1 MCVKKICNVNN
12 VGQLIK
18 LIYVTSKFGWSH
30 NIRILSGFLWT
41 RGESYTE
48 KAINAAVS
56 YQLLPFKYISTFP
69 TPFCTTGSEFLGNIH
84 VYTKIHT
91 LRTSMRISCTKNTV
105 DVETSNTRHIY
116 KRTMDKDDDKTDKKY
131 GHRKSNDEVQRT
143 ADELSQTSLA
153 AKVWRHV
160 LIN

>member
-56 YQLLPFKYISTFP
+56 YQLLPFKYISTSP

-91 LRTSMRISCTKNTV
+91 LRTSMRISCTKHGRRWNKQHT
-105 DVETSNTRHIY
+105 THIQTNNGQRRWQNRQ
-116 KRTMDKDDDKTDKKY
+116 KIWPQEEQWWSSENGWWAIADFACC
-131 GHRKSNDEVQRT
+131 KSLKAC
-143 ADELSQTSLA
+143 AD
-153 AKVWRHV
+153 
-160 LIN
+160 